1 MAIPSPAQ
9 SDRTLWLDNLCAIAI
24 PPPRKQ
30 GDIYMVNPRSI
41 PELIK
46 APIYDVPQG
55 KTPVRLLACGVPK
68 GVESVINQLHV
79 LRFAEVIAWT
89 PPIPS
94 PVEGEIIRILTRYVD
109 LRR

>member
-1 MAIPSPAQ
+1 
-9 SDRTLWLDNLCAIAI
+9 
-24 PPPRKQ
+24 
-30 GDIYMVNPRSI
+30 MVNPRSCLDAVAHGGNPEDRAASL

-46 APIYDVPQG
+46 APIYDVPHG

-94 PVEGEIIRILTRYVD
+94 PVEGEIIRILTRHIN